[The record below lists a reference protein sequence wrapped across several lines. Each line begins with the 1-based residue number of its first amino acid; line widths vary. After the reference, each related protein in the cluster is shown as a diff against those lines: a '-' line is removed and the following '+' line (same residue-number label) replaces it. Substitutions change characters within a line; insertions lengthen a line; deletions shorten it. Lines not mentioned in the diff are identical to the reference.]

1 MSLGIREEVRARQSA
16 SFGRDSYRAARQVAE
31 EIGASEAPLSFLF
44 VSSDRDLDEVARAWR
59 DSGAGPTICCTTAGE
74 IWSGGGHVKSA
85 IAGAGLAGVRAQ
97 VWPIEGLDRFD
108 ESSAAR
114 LREELEPFL
123 SSVNASESVT
133 AIVVLD
139 GLSRAEERVVANL
152 HHVLGG
158 IPMVGGSAADDLA
171 FKRTRVL
178 VDGAFRENVGAVA
191 LVATAAPTTT
201 FMAHHFEPTG
211 QRLVV
216 TEADPVARR
225 VMELDG
231 LPAAEA
237 YRRAAGFS
245 DAPLSNEQMAVAP
258 LVLSIGERTYVRSLA
273 GEADGALDLYC
284 AIEEGVVLQIGK
296 PANLRERLAA
306 ILEEVD
312 AKVGIPQFVLGFDC
326 ILRRLEM
333 EHFGLVDA
341 VRETIGSRPFYGFS
355 TYGEVFGGLHVNQ
368 TLTGLAFGR

>member
-1 MSLGIREEVRARQSA
+1 LREEVRGRQGA
-16 SFGRDSYRAARQVAE
+16 SFDEDSYRATREVADAIE
-31 EIGASEAPLSFLF
+31 ASSSQLNFLF
-44 VSSDRDLDEVARAWR
+44 VSSQRDLEEVARGWQEA
-59 DSGAGPTICCTTAGE
+59 GAGPTICCTTAGE
-74 IWSGGGHVKSA
+74 IWRGGGHVKSA
-85 IAGAGLAGVRAQ
+85 IAGASLTGVRAE
-97 VWPIEGLDRFD
+97 VWPIEDLGTFD
-108 ESSAAR
+108 EQAAER
-114 LREELEPFL
+114 LKSRMQPFL
-123 SSVNASESVT
+123 DGVDPSESVT

-152 HHVLGG
+152 HLALGG
-158 IPMVGGSAADDLA
+158 IPMVGGSAGDDLA
-171 FKRTRVL
+171 FERTKVL
-178 VDGAFRENVGAVA
+178 VDGRFREDVGAIA

-201 FMAHHFEPTG
+201 FMAHHFERTG

-216 TEADPVARR
+216 TAADPDRRR

-237 YRRAAGFS
+237 YRLAAGF
-245 DAPLSNEQMAVAP
+245 DEAPLSNEQMALAP

-284 AIEEGVVLQIGK
+284 AIEEGVVLQIGR
-296 PANLRERLAA
+296 PTDLRERLAA
-306 ILEEVD
+306 ILSEVD
-312 AKVGIPQFVLGFDC
+312 AKVGAPQLVLGFDC

-333 EHFGLVDA
+333 EHLGLVDA
-341 VRETIGSRPFYGFS
+341 VKETIGARPFFGFS